1 MHAGI
6 SEFLDEQTKGLAELV
21 ENFRKSRVAAARKA
35 AIESAARIKA
45 LNGRV
50 RNLARSG
57 VALTGISQ
65 GAAQGLIEL
74 QADIVTAAL
83 NDAAAQLQRIADTAT
98 VRDLARDQAAVLQ
111 ATRQRIVDDI
121 ARAMTILKGAARD
134 ARGVAERH
142 AARPAA
148 PKKAVR
154 RTVKAK
160 ARPKA
165 KRKVRKTARR
175 VRRAA
180 T

>member
-6 SEFLDEQTKGLAELV
+6 SEFLEEQTKGLAELV

-57 VALTGISQ
+57 VKLTGISHD
-65 GAAQGLIEL
+65 AAQSLIEL
-74 QADIVTAAL
+74 QSDIVTAAL
-83 NDAAAQLQRIADTAT
+83 NDAAAQLQRIADTAS
-98 VRDLARDQAAVLQ
+98 VRDLARDQAEVLK
-111 ATRQRIVDDI
+111 ATRKRIVDDL
-121 ARAMTILKGAARD
+121 ARAMTILKEAARD
-134 ARGVAERH
+134 ARAVTERRT
-142 AARPAA
+142 ARPAA

-154 RTVKAK
+154 GK
-160 ARPKA
+160 ARSKA
-165 KRKVRKTARR
+165 RGKVGKTARN
-175 VRRAA
+175 VRRAR